1 MNSFKKIN
9 YLIIPFQSIAILALI
24 MLFIANWSYI
34 SNPYQMPNYHES
46 NSIFAY
52 QNDKL
57 VTILGISFYI
67 LPFFKAY

>member
-1 MNSFKKIN
+1 
-9 YLIIPFQSIAILALI
+9 